1 MKRNPHLDVLDF
13 VNVELID
20 KMEVAY
26 SMMRENIGI
35 MNNFME
41 GFDVIIVCCSSGQ
54 QARYWQRRLE
64 DGRYILQH

>member
-1 MKRNPHLDVLDF
+1 
-13 VNVELID
+13 VELID